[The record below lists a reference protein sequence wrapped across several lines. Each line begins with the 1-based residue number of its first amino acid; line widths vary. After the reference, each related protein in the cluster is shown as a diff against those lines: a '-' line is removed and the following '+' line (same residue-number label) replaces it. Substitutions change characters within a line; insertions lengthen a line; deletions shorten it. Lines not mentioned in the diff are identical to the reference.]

1 VKPALSSTA
10 LGQAA
15 EAAVVALA
23 IGGDPAAFS
32 ELVRRRQSWLRN
44 LLRRLSRDPALAD
57 DLAQQALLQ
66 AWRALGNL
74 KSVSAFGG
82 WLRQLAV
89 NVWLNHLRTT
99 PTHEPIEAA
108 DDDASEPS
116 IPHTIGEALDLDRAL
131 ARLSRDER
139 LCIVLAYHEGMSHGE
154 ISAATGVPLGTVK
167 SHIKR
172 GTERLRATLQAY
184 DERKCHVQ

>member
-1 VKPALSSTA
+1 VTSRVSSAA

-23 IGGDPAAFS
+23 LGGDSAAFS

-44 LLRRLSRDPALAD
+44 LLRRLCRDPALAD

-66 AWRALGNL
+66 AWRSLRNL
-74 KSVSAFGG
+74 KSVTAFGG
-82 WLRQLAV
+82 WLRQLAI
-89 NVWLNHLRTT
+89 NVWLSHVRSVPRHESLETVEVAESLQSDTT
-99 PTHEPIEAA
+99 GA
-108 DDDASEPS
+108 
-116 IPHTIGEALDLDRAL
+116 ALDLDRAL

-139 LCIVLAYHEGMSHGE
+139 VCIVLAYNEGMSHSE
-154 ISAATGVPLGTVK
+154 ISSATQLPLGTVK

-172 GTERLRATLQAY
+172 GAERLRATLQAY
-184 DERKCHVQ
+184 QAESARHVG